1 MQVLFFGCGLKAK
14 NKFVFYVENNTK
26 IIFTHKSISYDR
38 KNKIKVQWVQIKW
51 SPGLARH
58 ARPNVLLYEHLEIP
72 RLTFLINMN
81 SVDSVSSEI
90 VKCSVG

>member
-1 MQVLFFGCGLKAK
+1 MQIPFFGGGLKAK
-14 NKFVFYVENNTK
+14 NKFVFYVENNK
-26 IIFTHKSISYDR
+26 IIFIHKSISYDR
-38 KNKIKVQWVQIKW
+38 KNKNKVQWVQIKW